1 TRGDCRGNTT
11 RKRGTCDRHK
21 CRITGT
27 MIVFDE
33 NVHQRSIMD
42 AVAAWYRGRVISV
55 TVLRPDTIIKD
66 EAIPTL
72 LLRVLH
78 PTLVTPNVDDFWQ
91 RVPAQARYGIV
102 CLVLP
107 DERLHEIP
115 SLLRQLFSLPDF
127 RTKARRMGKVVRVS
141 RGPLEYYGAHTH
153 YIIGV
158 PSWPV

>member
-1 TRGDCRGNTT
+1 
-11 RKRGTCDRHK
+11 
-21 CRITGT
+21 

-33 NVHQRSIMD
+33 NMHQRSIME

-72 LLRVLH
+72 LRNAQR
-78 PTLVTPNVDDFWQ
+78 PTFVTTNVDDFWL
-91 RVPAQARYGIV
+91 RVPAHTRYGIV

-107 DERLHEIP
+107 DERLQET
-115 SLLRQLFSLPDF
+115 SFLLRQLFRLPEF
-127 RTKARRMGKVVRVS
+127 KTKARRMGKVVRVS
-141 RGPLEYYGAHTH
+141 RGQLEYYDIHAHS
-153 YIIGV
+153 IIRI

>member
-1 TRGDCRGNTT
+1 
-11 RKRGTCDRHK
+11 
-21 CRITGT
+21 

-33 NVHQRSIMD
+33 NMHQRSIMD

-72 LLRVLH
+72 LRRALY
-78 PTLVTPNVDDFWQ
+78 PTFVTTNVDDFWQ
-91 RVPAQARYGIV
+91 RVPAHTRYGIV

-107 DERLHEIP
+107 DERLQETS
-115 SLLRQLFSLPDF
+115 SLLRQLFSLPEF
-127 RTKARRMGKVVRVS
+127 KTKARRMGKVVRMS
-141 RGPLEYYGAHTH
+141 RGQLEYYDIRAHP
-153 YIIGV
+153 IIRV

>member
-1 TRGDCRGNTT
+1 
-11 RKRGTCDRHK
+11 
-21 CRITGT
+21 

-33 NVHQRSIMD
+33 NMRQRNIMD

-72 LLRVLH
+72 LRRTQR
-78 PTLVTPNVDDFWQ
+78 PTFVTTNVDDFWQ
-91 RVPAQARYGIV
+91 RIPAHTRYAIV

-107 DERLHEIP
+107 DERLQETS

-127 RTKARRMGKVVRVS
+127 KTKARRMGKVVRVS
-141 RGPLEYYGAHTH
+141 RGQLEFYDIRAHH
-153 YIIGV
+153 IIHV

>member
-1 TRGDCRGNTT
+1 
-11 RKRGTCDRHK
+11 
-21 CRITGT
+21 

-33 NVHQRSIMD
+33 NIHQRRIMD

-72 LLRVLH
+72 LRRALY
-78 PTLVTPNVDDFWQ
+78 PTFFTTNFNYFWQ
-91 RVPAQARYGIV
+91 RVPAHTLYGIV
-102 CLVLP
+102 CIVLP
-107 DERLHEIP
+107 DERLQETS

-127 RTKARRMGKVVRVS
+127 KTKARRMGKVVRVS
-141 RGPLEYYGAHTH
+141 RGQLESYDIRAHP
-153 YIIGV
+153 IIRV